1 MAEGGMRLFTQPV
14 VKQVRHTSQIVLFN
28 TLSSLKKNVDCPS
41 LSGKRISVSLKL
53 EFDEKCLMFKLFFVS
68 MNRGGIYSETSRS
81 LDECGEPLCR
91 NLFWSSSEGKLQRK
105 IESQIHFIDS
115 FVRRSQITW
124 KAFMILEWRQRL
136 QVVAVVLSGSL
147 SAVFQWWHHC
157 AGRDLLLT
165 SGLGPRN
172 VKTCSRLQD
181 AKVETGQ
188 EKCVWSTALFILFLQ
203 ISDVQAWLT
212 PITVKVLVGGGG

>member
-1 MAEGGMRLFTQPV
+1 MRKILDSVANFLRKRIRLQQIRKMQMAEGGMRLFTQPV

-91 NLFWSSSEGKLQRK
+91 NLF
-105 IESQIHFIDS
+105 
-115 FVRRSQITW
+115 
-124 KAFMILEWRQRL
+124 
-136 QVVAVVLSGSL
+136 
-147 SAVFQWWHHC
+147 
-157 AGRDLLLT
+157 
-165 SGLGPRN
+165 
-172 VKTCSRLQD
+172 
-181 AKVETGQ
+181 
-188 EKCVWSTALFILFLQ
+188 
-203 ISDVQAWLT
+203 
-212 PITVKVLVGGGG
+212 